1 MRYATGSALASSA
14 PAIVRIIADLAGD
27 FPDVE
32 SRDVSAAYQ
41 AVDENELY
49 LNRTHAQN
57 Y

>member
-49 LNRTHAQN
+49 LNRSHAQN
-57 Y
+57 